1 MSKNGNNVNTQVL
14 FREGITSILHF
25 CEQNNISLRGHTFCW
40 HSQTPDWF
48 FRENFQNDGNYVS
61 KDIMNQR
68 LESFIKNTFEIF
80 ARDFPNVDLYAYDIC
95 NEVFANDGGGLR
107 PSTESKWMEIYGDD
121 SYIKNAFTYAR
132 KYAPA
137 NCKLYLNDFNEYIP
151 AKTQNIYDMAMQ
163 LKNLGII
170 DGIGMQSHL
179 DIAYPNIQLYEK
191 AINKFISTGLD
202 MN

>member
-1 MSKNGNNVNTQVL
+1 
-14 FREGITSILHF
+14 
-25 CEQNNISLRGHTFCW
+25 
-40 HSQTPDWF
+40 
-48 FRENFQNDGNYVS
+48 
-61 KDIMNQR
+61 MNQR

-95 NEVFANDGGGLR
+95 NEVFANAGGGLR

-170 DGIGMQSHL
+170 DGIGMQSHS
-179 DIAYPNIQLYEK
+179 DIA
-191 AINKFISTGLD
+191 
-202 MN
+202 